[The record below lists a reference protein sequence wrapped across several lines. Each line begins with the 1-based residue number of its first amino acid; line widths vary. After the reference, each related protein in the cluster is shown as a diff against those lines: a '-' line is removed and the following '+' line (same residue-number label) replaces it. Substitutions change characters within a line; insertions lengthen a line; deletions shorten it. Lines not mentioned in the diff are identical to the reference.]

1 MGFQLINLS
10 SLQKSELV
18 KPGHKKKKSIKNIS
32 AAKSEELT
40 SKDIADSL
48 RQKFFSHKYLINN
61 AFIYEWESDFF
72 TITELDYAF
81 EFEIKVTKGDFK
93 DDFNKREKHVL
104 LESADPSGFLKKPNK
119 FFYATPKNLLAT
131 SEVPSYAGLI
141 EINPV
146 DRVAN
151 IVKEA
156 PYLHKEKQLEP
167 LKPILLEKFYNR
179 YMDLLR
185 NGYEETE

>member
-1 MGFQLINLS
+1 MGFQLIDLS

-18 KPGHKKKKSIKNIS
+18 KPGHKKKKSIKNIT

-40 SKDIADSL
+40 SKDIAEAL
-48 RQKFFSHKYLINN
+48 RLKFFSHKYLINN

-72 TITELDYAF
+72 SITELDYAF

-93 DDFNKREKHVL
+93 DDFNKKEKHVL
-104 LESADPSGFLKKPNK
+104 LESADPSGFYRKPNK

-151 IVKEA
+151 IVKDA

-179 YMDLLR
+179 YMDLLKK
-185 NGYEETE
+185 GYEEME

>member
-10 SLQKSELV
+10 ALQKSEIV
-18 KPGHKKKKSIKNIS
+18 KPGHKKKKSIKNIT
-32 AAKSEELT
+32 AARSEELT
-40 SKDIADSL
+40 SKDIVESL

-93 DDFNKREKHVL
+93 DDFDKRDKHIL
-104 LESADPSGFLKKPNK
+104 LEGTDPGSYLKKPNK
-119 FFYATPKNLLAT
+119 FFYAVPKNLLAT
-131 SEVPSYAGLI
+131 SEIPSYAGLI
-141 EINPV
+141 EVNPV

-151 IVKEA
+151 IVKDA
-156 PYLHKEKQLEP
+156 PYLHKEKQFAP
-167 LKPILLEKFYNR
+167 LMQILLEKFYTR
-179 YMDLLR
+179 YMDLLKED
-185 NGYEETE
+185 YEESN

>member
-1 MGFQLINLS
+1 MGFQLIDLS

-18 KPGHKKKKSIKNIS
+18 KPGHKKKKSIKNIT
-32 AAKSEELT
+32 AAKSDELS

-48 RQKFFSHKYLINN
+48 RLKFFSHKYLINN

-72 TITELDYAF
+72 SITELDYAF

-93 DDFNKREKHVL
+93 DDFNKKEKHVL
-104 LESADPSGFLKKPNK
+104 LESVDPSGFYRKPNK